1 MPASLALHRPCDPT
15 NEPIYIVDDNE
26 WLAESLKVL
35 LETFGFD
42 VRSCGSGREF
52 LADCQHRT
60 AACLIID
67 QHMPGMTGLELVA
80 HLQREGVRR
89 PTILISGQLDTW
101 TAAQAARLG
110 VTRVVEKPFEPDRLV
125 DLIRTAVLE
134 RN

>member
-1 MPASLALHRPCDPT
+1 MRRIAILDLIHF
-15 NEPIYIVDDNE
+15 
-26 WLAESLKVL
+26 LMQ
-35 LETFGFD
+35 
-42 VRSCGSGREF
+42 RS
-52 LADCQHRT
+52 
-60 AACLIID
+60 ACLIID

-101 TAAQAARLG
+101 TAARAARLG